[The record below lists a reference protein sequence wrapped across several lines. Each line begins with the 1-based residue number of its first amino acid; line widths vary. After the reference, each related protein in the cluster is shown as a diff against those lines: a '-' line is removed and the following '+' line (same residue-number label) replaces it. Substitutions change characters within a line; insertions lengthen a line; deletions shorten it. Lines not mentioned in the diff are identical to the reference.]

1 MLLFHLQSEDGRF
14 YCGSSDD
21 LRVCDFG
28 DVPGV
33 YTQEQVDLI
42 VDAGQ
47 PVVIGTPCGICRKVS
62 VGRGR
67 YCTVTMLHIPAL
79 GTKFIVGTL
88 YLHGLLAS
96 ESFDGYGDESL
107 EMAYESMLCT
117 LCCKAFGNKN
127 KTRRSRRRG
136 VNIFG
141 REVLKTF
148 NPSQYVWLEDGTFE
162 YRRQGSYLYSAVR
175 R

>member
-21 LRVCDFG
+21 LRACDFG
-28 DVPGV
+28 EVPGV

-42 VDAGQ
+42 VDTGQ

-88 YLHGLLAS
+88 DLHGLLAS
-96 ESFDGYGDESL
+96 ASFDGYEDESL
-107 EMAYESMLCT
+107 DMAYESMLRT
-117 LCCKAFGNKN
+117 LCWKAFGNKN
-127 KTRRSRRRG
+127 KTHRRSRRG

-141 REVLKTF
+141 REVLKTA
-148 NPSQYVWLEDGTFE
+148 NPSQYVWLEDGAFE
-162 YRRQGSYLYSAVR
+162 YCRRGSYLYNGVR